1 MIRTNIL
8 LAALIS
14 CLLSEIKGQ
23 DYNFLGLCVG
33 GALPQGNFSENN
45 FRDSTN
51 GYANNGFMFSFD
63 AAWFPDDYMGI
74 GATVTFASNNPDKQ
88 KYMDDLKNA
97 FINEYEKIETIL
109 FPMDSIILD
118 YGVWKYLNFFIGPNF
133 TYPVGKFNIDLRA
146 MAGLSLVWKPGQ
158 TIQINF
164 PETNSFSHKVEDKP
178 IPALGYT
185 IGGGIRYAFKSGYV
199 IRFIAEYTN
208 TKPTFEIID
217 EITWN
222 PEEETFS
229 TIEKDIAMP
238 IKNIHL
244 GIGIAYNFEL

>member
-1 MIRTNIL
+1 MKRTNIL
-8 LAALIS
+8 LGALLIFLIS
-14 CLLSEIKGQ
+14 GIKGQ

-45 FRDSTN
+45 FSDSTN

-74 GATVTFASNNPDKQ
+74 GATVTFASNNPDEQ
-88 KYMDDLKNA
+88 KYMDDLKNS
-97 FINEYEKIETIL
+97 FIINYPEPDN
-109 FPMDSIILD
+109 FPLDSINLD

-133 TYPVGKFNIDLRA
+133 TYPLGKFNFDLRA
-146 MAGLSLVWKPGQ
+146 MAGLSLVWKPTQ
-158 TIQINF
+158 SILINY
-164 PETNSFSHKVEDKP
+164 PETNTFSRKVEDKP
-178 IPALGYT
+178 FPALGYS

-199 IRFIAEYTN
+199 IRFIAEYAN

-217 EITWN
+217 EIIWN
-222 PEEETFS
+222 PEEETFT
-229 TIEKDIAMP
+229 TIEKEIAIP